1 MPRPLRSAPLIAMVA
16 ALLALTGCAPAAEE
30 PQQAPPP
37 TLGFLVGYAGEC
49 SGPGGEIT
57 VDSIRSQADELVRTR
72 LRQAGYTTLL
82 VPCDEPVP
90 AVDDAELRRYLDER
104 GLRVERVRVDDAR
117 VASAIAGGT
126 PAHALRSA
134 ISRRIML
141 AESLVFSGEIA
152 RLPSASLELI
162 ADRQAIELARDDR
175 RVPGAPVGGD
185 EQVYSRAIGESGL
198 LVSLSRGGP
207 ESSPEVSV
215 AIADLNLAGDDSVP
229 ATDVW
234 TGRRIHSVDGRLAV
248 TLSPGDTAL
257 LRIG

>member
-1 MPRPLRSAPLIAMVA
+1 MLIA
-16 ALLALTGCAPAAEE
+16 ALLALAGCAPAAEE

-37 TLGFLVGYAGEC
+37 ALGFLVGYAGEC
-49 SGPGGEIT
+49 SGPGGEIS
-57 VDSIRSQADELVRTR
+57 VERIRAQAEGLVRAG
-72 LRQAGYTTLL
+72 LRDAGYATLF
-82 VPCDEPVP
+82 VPCDEPVR
-90 AVDDAELRRYLDER
+90 AVDDAELRRYLDEQR
-104 GLRVERVRVDDAR
+104 IRIERVRVDDHR
-117 VASAIAGGT
+117 VASVIPAGV
-126 PAHALRSA
+126 PDNVVRSA
-134 ISRRIML
+134 ITRRIML

-152 RLPSASLELI
+152 RLPTASLELI
-162 ADRQAIELARDDR
+162 ADRQVIELARDDR

-185 EQVYSRAIGESGL
+185 QRVYSRAIGESGL